1 MMLCRLDQ
9 PCPAMHFT
17 LKNRLLFPYFQE
29 NILQCIL
36 CIRFI
41 FQVKH
46 TKPVNHC
53 TVGFIYTMKCLFCPF
68 PHRFSPFLFLSYDIR
83 SSKQKYPFLF
93 GKFSA
98 KVRTF
103 CFLRKSAYFLFFSAK
118 MRTFCFSPQKCV
130 LFVCENVKTPVFL
143 YDAAIFMHNIYFI
156 QKKSVLKFQNRFD
169 KLLYHSTNFL

>member
-1 MMLCRLDQ
+1 M
-9 PCPAMHFT
+9 PAMHFI
-17 LKNRLLFPYFQE
+17 LKNRLLLPYFQE

-53 TVGFIYTMKCLFCPF
+53 TVGFVRTMKCLFCPF

-93 GKFSA
+93 GKFST
-98 KVRTF
+98 KMRTF
-103 CFLRKSAYFLFFSAK
+103 CFLRKNAYFL
-118 MRTFCFSPQKCV
+118 FSPQKCV
-130 LFVCENVKTPVFL
+130 LFFSAKMRIFFCKNVKTPVFL
-143 YDAAIFMHNIYFI
+143 YDAAICTHDFSFI
-156 QKKSVLKFQNRFD
+156 LKNPF
-169 KLLYHSTNFL
+169 